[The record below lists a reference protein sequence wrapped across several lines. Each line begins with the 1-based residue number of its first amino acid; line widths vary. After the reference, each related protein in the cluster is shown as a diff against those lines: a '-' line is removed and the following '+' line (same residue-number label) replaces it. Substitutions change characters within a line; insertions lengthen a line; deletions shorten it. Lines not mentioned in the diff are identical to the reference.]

1 MSPALRYAAEDGGW
15 STQANFYRGVFM
27 QPKPL
32 SLKILDIVSIIVL
45 AIATYLALVF
55 APTELVMGNVQR
67 IFYFHIG
74 TAWTALLGFIL
85 AAVFSVVYLITK
97 DLKWDLLQV
106 AAIEVSL
113 VFFLITIV
121 LGSIWAR
128 PVWNTWWTWD
138 PRLTTAAITE
148 LIYIA
153 YFMLRQGIDDPEK
166 RARFGAVYALI
177 GGLSAPITFF
187 AIRLF
192 RTIHPVVIG
201 GTNPAA
207 DGSFNMT
214 PDMLTTFFFA
224 LFTFTVI
231 FIDLFWNRI
240 RLGDL
245 QEKVEQLK
253 LKISM

>member
-1 MSPALRYAAEDGGW
+1 
-15 STQANFYRGVFM
+15 M
-27 QPKPL
+27 QSKPL
-32 SLKILDIVSIIVL
+32 VLKILDVVSIIL
-45 AIATYLALVF
+45 LSISTYLALIY

-67 IFYFHIG
+67 VFYFHIG

-85 AAVFSVVYLITK
+85 AALFSVAYLITK
-97 DLKWDLLQV
+97 DMKLDRLQV

-128 PVWNTWWTWD
+128 PAWNTWWTWD
-138 PRLTTAAITE
+138 PRLTTAAVTE
-148 LIYIA
+148 LIYVA
-153 YFMLRQGIDDPEK
+153 YFMLRQGIDEPEK
-166 RARFGAVYALI
+166 RARFGAVYALV

-207 DGSFNMT
+207 DGGFSMT
-214 PDMLTTFFFA
+214 PRMLTAFFFA
-224 LFTFTVI
+224 LFTFTII
-231 FIDLFWNRI
+231 FVDLFWNRI

-253 LKISM
+253 LKVTM

>member
-1 MSPALRYAAEDGGW
+1 
-15 STQANFYRGVFM
+15 M
-27 QPKPL
+27 QPKPTA
-32 SLKILDIVSIIVL
+32 LKVLDILSIILL
-45 AIATYLALVF
+45 AISAYLALVY
-55 APTELVMGNVQR
+55 APTERVMGDVQR
-67 IFYFHIG
+67 VFYFHIG

-85 AAVFSVVYLITK
+85 AAVFSVIYLITK
-97 DLKWDLLQV
+97 DLKWDRYEV

-128 PVWNTWWTWD
+128 PAWNTWWTWD
-138 PRLTTAAITE
+138 PRLTTAAVTE
-148 LIYIA
+148 LIYVA

-166 RARFGAVYALI
+166 RARFGAVYALV

-201 GTNPAA
+201 GTNPEA
-207 DGSFNMT
+207 DGGFSMT
-214 PDMLTTFFFA
+214 ADMRVAFFFA
-224 LFTFTVI
+224 LFAFTVI

-253 LKISM
+253 LRMSI

>member
-1 MSPALRYAAEDGGW
+1 MQSKPITLKALD
-15 STQANFYRGVFM
+15 V
-27 QPKPL
+27 
-32 SLKILDIVSIIVL
+32 ISIIAL
-45 AIATYLALVF
+45 GISTYLALVF
-55 APTELVMGNVQR
+55 APTELVMGDVQR
-67 IFYFHIG
+67 VFYFHIG
-74 TAWTALLGFIL
+74 TAWTALMGFIL
-85 AAVFSVVYLITK
+85 AAVFSVTYLVSK
-97 DLKWDLLQV
+97 NLKWDRLQV

-128 PVWNTWWTWD
+128 PAWNTWWTWD

-153 YFMLRQGIDDPEK
+153 YFMLRQGIDDPDR

-187 AIRLF
+187 AIRLY

-201 GTNPAA
+201 GNNPEAEGGFAMSA
-207 DGSFNMT
+207 DMRVA
-214 PDMLTTFFFA
+214 FFFA
-224 LFTFTVI
+224 LIAFTII

-240 RLGDL
+240 RLGELED
-245 QEKVEQLK
+245 KVEQLK
-253 LKISM
+253 LKVTM